1 MRVQRGSEPFSP
13 RDRGCV
19 LTIGN
24 FDGVHRGHRAV
35 IGSAVERARDLRTSA
50 VVYTFD
56 PHPRRVLNPSRP
68 ELLLMT
74 PEQLEL
80 ALEQLGVNVLVREG
94 FTLEFAAL
102 TAEAFLRDVL
112 CERMEP
118 QELVVGRDFHFGKG
132 RGGSGET
139 LATIAP
145 TLGLRVVIVP
155 EVQAEGRD
163 VSSTRIRMALAQGDV
178 EDARRC
184 LGRPYVVWGKVVG
197 GDRRGRGLGFP
208 TANLEPENEILPTR
222 GVYATRARLIEG
234 GGRAAGPSLPSVTNV
249 GTRPTFE
256 GEQLVCETHLIDF
269 EGDLYDKRLEVGF
282 LGRLRSEQKFAD
294 ADALH
299 RQIRE
304 DVERARSF
312 QGLGSE

>member
-1 MRVQRGSEPFSP
+1 
-13 RDRGCV
+13 
-19 LTIGN
+19 
-24 FDGVHRGHRAV
+24 V

-80 ALEQLGVNVLVREG
+80 ALEELGVNVLVREG

-102 TAEAFLRDVL
+102 TPEAFLRDVL

-163 VSSTRIRMALAQGDV
+163 VSSSRIRMALTQGDV

-197 GDRRGRGLGFP
+197 GDGRGRSLGFP
-208 TANLEPENEILPTR
+208 TANLDPENEILPTR

-234 GGRAAGPSLPSVTNV
+234 GGRTAGPSLPSVTNV

-269 EGDLYDKRLEVGF
+269 EADLYGKRLEVGF

-304 DVERARSF
+304 DIERARSF
-312 QGLGSE
+312 QGAGPE